1 MKALGTANRTRSV
14 LNWCWVLQR
23 LAHYNLYDIVLW
35 DLQLFQFHF
44 VGERSA
50 RKEPPLTG
58 WFHSFRSMQPSLH
71 VVHCVCAADHKFE
84 VFASG
89 EAQTELRFMPRVG
102 RWLRNIQ
109 SLRATLLLYHV
120 DWRCQAVDRELVS
133 APQLIIALCKRTFRK
148 RRGGKGFSRHERIL
162 LHTCK
167 CSNVSLAC
175 HLQGGKMRKKASLC
189 QRSAAFIMD
198 GP

>member
-89 EAQTELRFMPRVG
+89 EAQTELRFIPRVG

-109 SLRATLLLYHV
+109 SLCATLLLYHV
-120 DWRCQAVDRELVS
+120 DWWCQAVDRELVS

-148 RRGGKGFSRHERIL
+148 RRDEKGFNRNERIFL
-162 LHTCK
+162 YTVQMLK
-167 CSNVSLAC
+167 CLPG
-175 HLQGGKMRKKASLC
+175 LPLKRGKNAK
-189 QRSAAFIMD
+189 
-198 GP
+198 